1 MLHVWLPAQHAQLLV
16 WQDKPQQW
24 QAYQNWQKISDEY
37 GKQSVCL
44 YFPSRHVL
52 QVTSE
57 LSTAQMRQLGEAG
70 RQYLFEDIALSAVE
84 QLQVRQLDVA
94 NQHYLY
100 ALPITEIKQWQDSAA
115 LTGMTMAMLLP
126 DFVLLPTPETGS
138 GEITLYQDDDT
149 SLVRLSQANGMAV
162 SYLPLLIESLLVG
175 SATNTDSAADI
186 SEPKNESIKPTKL
199 TKPEQQGVNNIGLS
213 DIVLLKSI
221 NDALD
226 NHERADKVITQI
238 NDVANDD
245 DFRQLL
251 MEKNIHLAISSDYP
265 MPVESNRHPLN
276 FIVRE
281 KQQKLSPYL
290 TTTIVVAVMAL
301 LVQMVADAVGDY
313 RYKKAVDATNVAIN
327 AQYQD
332 WFPNER
338 LNGRTKLQA
347 QLQPKL
353 ANSNSTEDVGMTLL
367 SRLMPMIK
375 QANLAAQSLNLDDG
389 NVRLRLI
396 ADNRNHLDGFVQT
409 LNQQGITAT
418 LGSISKDGLPANNEQ
433 TTGKNKVIGEV
444 SITQPVL

>member
-1 MLHVWLPAQHAQLLV
+1 MLHVWLPAQHTQLLV

-57 LSTAQMRQLGEAG
+57 LSVAQMRQLGDAG

-100 ALPITEIKQWQDSAA
+100 ALASTEIKQWQDSAA
-115 LTGMTMAMLLP
+115 LAGMTMAMLLP
-126 DFVLLPTPETGS
+126 DFVLLPTPETGT

-175 SATNTDSAADI
+175 STQPDKPNKINKSQAI
-186 SEPKNESIKPTKL
+186 SE
-199 TKPEQQGVNNIGLS
+199 QQSLS

-238 NDVANDD
+238 NDVANDE

-265 MPVESNRHPLN
+265 MPIESNRHPLN
-276 FIVRE
+276 FVMRN

-290 TTTIVVAVMAL
+290 TTTILVAIMAL
-301 LVQMVADAVGDY
+301 LVQLVADAVGDY

-327 AQYQD
+327 AQYQA

-338 LNGRTKLQA
+338 LNSRTKLQA

-353 ANSNSTEDVGMTLL
+353 ANANGTEDVGMTLL

-389 NVRLRLI
+389 NVRLKLI
-396 ADNRNHLDGFVQT
+396 ADNRNHLDGFVQE
-409 LNQQGITAT
+409 LNQQGISAT
-418 LGSISKDGLPANNEQ
+418 LGSISKDGLPASSEQ
-433 TTGKNKVIGEV
+433 SGDNKVIGEV

>member
-1 MLHVWLPAQHAQLLV
+1 MLHVWLPAQHTQLLV

-57 LSTAQMRQLGEAG
+57 LSVAQMRQLGDAG

-100 ALPITEIKQWQDSAA
+100 ALASTEIKQWQDSAA
-115 LTGMTMAMLLP
+115 LAGMTMAMLLP
-126 DFVLLPTPETGS
+126 DFVLLPTPETGT

-175 SATNTDSAADI
+175 SPAINESTNDSTQPDKPNKINKSQAI
-186 SEPKNESIKPTKL
+186 SE
-199 TKPEQQGVNNIGLS
+199 QQSLS

-238 NDVANDD
+238 NDVANDE

-265 MPVESNRHPLN
+265 MPIESNRHPLN
-276 FIVRE
+276 FVMRN

-290 TTTIVVAVMAL
+290 TTTILVAIMAL
-301 LVQMVADAVGDY
+301 LVQLVADAVGDY

-327 AQYQD
+327 AQYQA

-338 LNGRTKLQA
+338 LNSRTKLQA

-353 ANSNSTEDVGMTLL
+353 ANANGTEDVGMTLL

-389 NVRLRLI
+389 NVRLKLI
-396 ADNRNHLDGFVQT
+396 ADNRNHLDGFVQE
-409 LNQQGITAT
+409 LNQQGISAT
-418 LGSISKDGLPANNEQ
+418 LGSISKDGLPASSEQ
-433 TTGKNKVIGEV
+433 SGDNKVIGEV

>member
-1 MLHVWLPAQHAQLLV
+1 MLHVWLPAQHTQLLV

-57 LSTAQMRQLGEAG
+57 LSVAQMRQLGDAG

-100 ALPITEIKQWQDSAA
+100 ALASTEIKQWQDSAA
-115 LTGMTMAMLLP
+115 LAGMTMAMLLP
-126 DFVLLPTPETGS
+126 DFVLLPTPETGT

-175 SATNTDSAADI
+175 SPAINESTNDSDQPAKPNKINKSQAI
-186 SEPKNESIKPTKL
+186 SE
-199 TKPEQQGVNNIGLS
+199 QQSLS

-238 NDVANDD
+238 NDVANDE

-265 MPVESNRHPLN
+265 MPIESNRHPLN
-276 FIVRE
+276 FVMRN

-290 TTTIVVAVMAL
+290 TTTILVAIMAL
-301 LVQMVADAVGDY
+301 LVQLVADAVGDY

-327 AQYQD
+327 AQYQA

-338 LNGRTKLQA
+338 LNSRTKLQA

-353 ANSNSTEDVGMTLL
+353 ANANGTEDVGMTLL

-389 NVRLRLI
+389 NVRLKLI
-396 ADNRNHLDGFVQT
+396 ADNRNHLDGFVQE
-409 LNQQGITAT
+409 LNQQGISAT
-418 LGSISKDGLPANNEQ
+418 LGSISKDGLPASSEQ
-433 TTGKNKVIGEV
+433 SGDNKVIGEV

>member
-1 MLHVWLPAQHAQLLV
+1 MLHVWLPAQHTQLLV

-57 LSTAQMRQLGEAG
+57 LSVAQMRQLGDAG

-100 ALPITEIKQWQDSAA
+100 ALASTEIKQWQDSAA
-115 LTGMTMAMLLP
+115 LAGMTMAMLLP
-126 DFVLLPTPETGS
+126 DFVLLPTPETGT

-175 SATNTDSAADI
+175 SPAINESTNDSDQPAKPNKINKSQAI
-186 SEPKNESIKPTKL
+186 SE
-199 TKPEQQGVNNIGLS
+199 QQSLS

-238 NDVANDD
+238 NDVANDE

-265 MPVESNRHPLN
+265 MPIESNRHPLN
-276 FIVRE
+276 FVIRN

-290 TTTIVVAVMAL
+290 TTTIVVAIMAL
-301 LVQMVADAVGDY
+301 LVQLVADAVGDY

-327 AQYQD
+327 AQYQA

-338 LNGRTKLQA
+338 LNSRTKLQA

-353 ANSNSTEDVGMTLL
+353 ANANGTEDVGMTLL

-389 NVRLRLI
+389 NVRLKLI
-396 ADNRNHLDGFVQT
+396 ADNRNHLDGFVQE
-409 LNQQGITAT
+409 LNQQGISAT
-418 LGSISKDGLPANNEQ
+418 LGSISKDGLPASSEQ
-433 TTGKNKVIGEV
+433 SGDNKVIGEV